1 MFPIG
6 FNGGNGGGCHEFRIY
21 TVYYI
26 VREGDD
32 GSCDGDDVSVSDG
45 SDGGRIT
52 AVFYSVKVMLIFE
65 KLCFLYETMTTL

>member
-6 FNGGNGGGCHEFRIY
+6 FKGGNGGGCHELRIY

-32 GSCDGDDVSVSDG
+32 VSGDGDDVSDSDG
-45 SDGGRIT
+45 GGRIT
-52 AVFYSVKVMLIFE
+52 AVFYSVMVMLIFK